1 MSFGLRDES
10 SLSHYISEIKKFP
23 ILDQDE
29 EYELALRWKEKSDQR
44 ALDKIIKSHLRL
56 VYKIANGY
64 SGYGLPK
71 EDLIAE
77 GHVGIMHAL
86 QHFDPS
92 IGYRFST
99 YAAWWIKAKIKE
111 FVYNAWSIVKLGS
124 SKNNRK
130 LFFGL
135 RKQKKALGIDKLSDE
150 DAQTIADAMQVS
162 KEDVLISENRF
173 ANKDY
178 SSNVEIGENSKA
190 SFQDFLVDTKA
201 SPEEIILHKQEY
213 EYRKKILHDALATLS
228 KREYDI
234 VCSYRL
240 QNPTKSLRK
249 IGEEHGISAERV
261 RQIEMAAF
269 LKIQKYA
276 RSVEWAKQHSQ
287 IFQKT
292 ACYFINVTI

>member
-1 MSFGLRDES
+1 
-10 SLSHYISEIKKFP
+10 ISEIKQFP
-23 ILDQDE
+23 ILNQDE
-29 EYELALRWKEKSDQR
+29 EYELALKWKENGDRQ
-44 ALDKIIKSHLRL
+44 AMDTMVKSHLRL
-56 VYKIANGY
+56 VYKIASGY
-64 SGYGLPK
+64 SGYGLAK

-111 FVYNAWSIVKLGS
+111 FVYNAWSIVKLGGG
-124 SKNNRK
+124 KNNRK

-135 RKQKKALGIDKLSDE
+135 RKQKKALGIDKLSDQE
-150 DAQTIADAMQVS
+150 DIQKIADTMQVS
-162 KEDVLISENRF
+162 KEEVMISETRF
-173 ANKDY
+173 ASRDY
-178 SSNVEIGENSKA
+178 SSNTAMGKDSNV

-201 SPEEIILHKQEY
+201 SPEEIALHKQEY
-213 EYRKKILHDALATLS
+213 EYRKKVLHDALTRLS

-234 VCSYRL
+234 ICAYRL
-240 QNPTKSLRK
+240 HNPTKTLK
-249 IGEEHGISAERV
+249 EIGKEHNISAERV

-276 RSVEWAKQHSQ
+276 RSVEWTKQHR
-287 IFQKT
+287 KT
-292 ACYFINVTI
+292 FTKIACYFLNVAVL